1 MLNLGVNVDHVA
13 TVREARKISY
23 PSPLKAALLCEKA
36 GAWGIT
42 AHLREDRRHMNDQD
56 MVELK
61 ANVQRLNME
70 MAVTEEMVKIAS
82 DLKPYSSCLVPEKRE
97 ELTTEGGLDVVGRFD
112 AVKSATERLQAE
124 GIIVSLFIDPDE
136 TQIKAAAESGCE
148 YIELHTGSFANVT
161 GKAQR
166 NELKRLIKAS
176 ELATKLGIKVN
187 AGHGINCENI
197 DLILEIPH
205 LHELNI
211 GHSIIARAVIVG
223 IDQAVREIADL
234 MSLYPE

>member
-23 PSPLKAALLCEKA
+23 PSPLEAALLCEKA

-56 MVELK
+56 MIELK
-61 ANVQRLNME
+61 ADVRRLNME

-82 DLKPYSSCLVPEKRE
+82 ALKPYSSCLVPEKRE
-97 ELTTEGGLDVVGRFD
+97 ELTTEGGLDVAGHFD
-112 AVKSATERLQAE
+112 VVKSATGSLQAE
-124 GIIVSLFIDPDE
+124 GIIVSLFIDPNE
-136 TQIKAAAESGCE
+136 TQIKAAKDTGCE
-148 YIELHTGSFANVT
+148 YIELHTGTFANAE
-161 GKAQR
+161 GKQQR
-166 NELKRLIKAS
+166 DELKRLIKAS
-176 ELATKLGIKVN
+176 ELATGLGIRVN
-187 AGHGINCENI
+187 AGHGINCDNI
-197 DLILEIPH
+197 DMILEIPH

-211 GHSIIARAVIVG
+211 GHSIIARAIIVG
-223 IDQAVREIADL
+223 IDQAVREMIDL